1 MNRFWVLGVGLIAV
15 LLAGCGGGS
24 GTGTVAETSPTPP
37 KELRHVMVALD
48 GWRDPEM
55 VGILMARERG
65 YNEDAGLDV
74 QTLSPASPTVNMQ
87 DVISGFD
94 DFGVSHEPEVVLAK
108 EKGAPIVIVGSLVP
122 QPTAAMIWLKKSHI
136 KDIADLKGKTI
147 AFPGLPSQKDLLQSL
162 LARGG
167 LTLNDVKLENAGT
180 RLIDSLL
187 SGHADA
193 IFGGSWNVEGAE
205 LEARGL
211 ETVIKRVEDAGVP
224 PYDELVLIT
233 RSDLVAEE
241 PQLVRDFVSAVLE
254 GNAATVEDPEG
265 TARVL
270 DGAVESNP
278 ETELKETEAGIDAT
292 APLLSEDGYV
302 DPAQAEGLIDWM
314 YEEGMIQRKVP
325 VKTLLTNA
333 YR

>member
-1 MNRFWVLGVGLIAV
+1 
-15 LLAGCGGGS
+15 
-24 GTGTVAETSPTPP
+24 
-37 KELRHVMVALD
+37 MVALD

-87 DVISGFD
+87 DVLSGFD

-108 EKGAPIVIVGSLVP
+108 EKGAPIVIVGSLVSH
-122 QPTAAMIWLKKSHI
+122 PTAAMVWLKKSKI
-136 KDIADLKGKTI
+136 GSIADLKGKTI
-147 AFPGLPSQKDLLQSL
+147 AFPGLPSQKDLLQTI
-162 LARGG
+162 LAQEG
-167 LTLNDVKLENAGT
+167 LTLDDVKLENAGT
-180 RLIDSLL
+180 KLLSSLL

-211 ETVIKRVEDAGVP
+211 EPVIKRVEDAGVP
-224 PYDELVLIT
+224 PYDELVLIA
-233 RSDLVAEE
+233 RSDLVAED
-241 PQLVRDFVSAVLE
+241 PQLVRAFVSAVLE

-278 ETELKETEAGIDAT
+278 EAGLKETEAGVEAT
-292 APLLSEDGYV
+292 APLLSEDGHV
-302 DPAQAEGLIDWM
+302 DPAQARALVDWM
-314 YEEGMIQRKVP
+314 YEEGMIQKKVP
-325 VKTLLTNA
+325 TATLLTNA
-333 YR
+333 YLPK